1 MERAIYASLLPVM
14 ALMALVVGLACL
26 IFAAPPLAWALWA
39 FMVAAISLGAI
50 GYWRS

>member
-14 ALMALVVGLACL
+14 ALAALVVGMACL
-26 IFAAPPLAWALWA
+26 IFAAPPLAWALWGCEL
-39 FMVAAISLGAI
+39 AATMGAAV